1 MAAGAPGRSKVRHSA
16 SALCSPSF
24 RSPSTTHLY
33 SCLARCPLRK
43 MEEVPQLCSVQ
54 WGSSHPLVADLGIP
68 PFHAVEEL
76 VMHVVDRLGLG
87 KEDLVV
93 SVVIFERCA
102 KRHRGLL
109 RVCGVRRLFL
119 GCCIIARKTGS
130 DVCLA
135 GPASSSVLCSSRH
148 APGLLHPS
156 LRYPLPSRT
165 LCSRR
170 STSSST
176 GSRSASKTASAQ
188 ST

>member
-1 MAAGAPGRSKVRHSA
+1 
-16 SALCSPSF
+16 
-24 RSPSTTHLY
+24 
-33 SCLARCPLRK
+33 

-54 WGSSHPLVADLGIP
+54 WGSSHPFVADLGIP
-68 PFHAVEEL
+68 PFHVVEEL

-93 SVVIFERCA
+93 TAVIFERCA
-102 KRHRGLL
+102 KLNRGLL

-130 DVCLA
+130 DVRLA

-148 APGLLHPS
+148 APTLLHPS
-156 LRYPLPSRT
+156 LRYPLPST

-170 STSSST
+170 SASSST